1 MSATVKMSMSEH
13 QALMIAGHVISR
25 SLTDVAKNY
34 LLDNTEIVTKG
45 EAAEL

>member
-25 SLTDVAKNY
+25 SLTDVAKTFARP
-34 LLDNTEIVTKG
+34 LTIFLTTPKS
-45 EAAEL
+45 